1 MNKIIKSLLVLVC
14 GIAIG
19 TSYRDEINVIIT
31 HQLEELGYP
40 SQLESKPNL
49 EKTYG
54 NDSEKINTSSI
65 ITSPKI
71 DLCFTPPSNCARL
84 ITDVIDRA
92 KNSIYMQAYGLTHPD
107 IIGSLIKA
115 KGRGVE
121 VRILLDRSNLTQKY
135 SKIEELKQVGIEVSI
150 DKVSGIAHNKIIIA
164 DLDTVVTGSFNFTV
178 SAAKRNVE
186 NVLIIQDSNIAH
198 SYLQNWFARYAVNQ
212 GQVLKNDK
220 KPRRE

>member
-1 MNKIIKSLLVLVC
+1 MNKIVKLLVVLVF

-19 TSYRDEINVIIT
+19 TSYHDEINSVILNQLKEAGYQR
-31 HQLEELGYP
+31 QLEP
-40 SQLESKPNL
+40 KSNL
-49 EKTYG
+49 DNTYG
-54 NDSEKINTSSI
+54 NNSRVKTLSSSI

-84 ITDVIDRA
+84 ITDVIDQA
-92 KNSIYMQAYGLTHPD
+92 KSTIYMQAYGLTHPE

-135 SKIEELKQVGIEVSI
+135 SKIAELKQAGIEVSI

-164 DLDTVVTGSFNFTV
+164 DLYTVVTGSFNFTV
-178 SAAKRNVE
+178 AAAKRNVE

-198 SYLQNWFARYAVNQ
+198 SYLRNWLARKAANQ
-212 GQVLKNDK
+212 G
-220 KPRRE
+220 

>member
-40 SQLESKPNL
+40 
-49 EKTYG
+49 
-54 NDSEKINTSSI
+54 INTSRV

-92 KNSIYMQAYGLTHPD
+92 KSTIYMQAYGLTHPE
-107 IIGSLIKA
+107 IINSLIKA
-115 KGRGVE
+115 NERGVK

-135 SKIEELKQVGIEVSI
+135 SKIEELKQAGIEIGI
-150 DKVSGIAHNKIIIA
+150 DTVSGIAHNKIIIA
-164 DLDTVVTGSFNFTV
+164 DLYTVVTGSFNFTV

-198 SYLQNWFARYAVNQ
+198 SYSQNWLARKSANQ
-212 GQVLKNDK
+212 
-220 KPRRE
+220 R

>member
-1 MNKIIKSLLVLVC
+1 MNKIIKSLLVLVF

-19 TSYRDEINVIIT
+19 ASYRDEINVIIR
-31 HQLEELGYP
+31 HQLEELGYR
-40 SQLESKPNL
+40 SQLEPKHNL
-49 EKTYG
+49 ENTYG
-54 NDSEKINTSSI
+54 NNSKKVETLRV

-71 DLCFTPPSNCARL
+71 DLCFTPSSNCARL
-84 ITDVIDRA
+84 ITNVIDQA
-92 KNSIYMQAYGLTHPD
+92 KNTIYMQAYGLTHPD

>member
-40 SQLESKPNL
+40 
-49 EKTYG
+49 
-54 NDSEKINTSSI
+54 INTSRV

-92 KNSIYMQAYGLTHPD
+92 KSTIYMQAYGLTHPE
-107 IIGSLIKA
+107 IINSLIKA
-115 KGRGVE
+115 NERGVK
-121 VRILLDRSNLTQKY
+121 VRVLLDRSNLTQKY
-135 SKIEELKQVGIEVSI
+135 SKIEELKQAGIEVGV
-150 DKVSGIAHNKIIIA
+150 DMVSGIAHNKIIIV
-164 DLDTVVTGSFNFTV
+164 DHHTTVTGSFNFTV

-198 SYLQNWFARYAVNQ
+198 SYLQNWFARKSANQ
-212 GQVLKNDK
+212 
-220 KPRRE
+220 